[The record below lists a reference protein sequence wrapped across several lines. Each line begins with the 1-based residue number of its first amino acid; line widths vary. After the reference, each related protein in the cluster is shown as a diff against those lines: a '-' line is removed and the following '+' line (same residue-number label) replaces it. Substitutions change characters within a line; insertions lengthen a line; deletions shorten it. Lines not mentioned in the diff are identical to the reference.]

1 MVSVEDIYAKTSN
14 GLDIILFFYP
24 QARECLSGR
33 QKHFRIREGDHTP
46 SATLK
51 ELKGVWKVTDFGD
64 AGRAMSPIDICMQ
77 EKGLSFTESIFY
89 LAREF
94 NIDGENITPEINK
107 PDIRTR
113 AATEDEAEGCFIF
126 EGNDRVSDSELALLG
141 PRVKEESFNA
151 LGWISVK
158 QYSITKNRKTTT
170 IISNENYPIFMRK
183 CLYLEGNGKSEAH
196 FYKIY
201 QPLNP
206 NKAFRFFY
214 HGAKPQKYV
223 NGLFELEKTYRK
235 HNDQRRRD
243 MINSGE
249 LDEHDTYKYEKL
261 PEAFICSGERDAIC
275 IHALGYNPLWFN
287 SETYNLSE
295 NEFREISKYVEKIY
309 NIPDIDDTGT
319 KKGIE
324 LASRFIDVYTVWLPD
339 KLRTYRDR
347 RGKPR
352 KDFRDF
358 CEIWPEKDRFRGLLN
373 MAMPFRFWEWKRNE
387 KGQGQGRLE
396 LITEYAMHFLRCNGF
411 ACIEDKNSKSG
422 KMFVHIRN
430 NIVREI
436 KAKDIRA
443 FFRRFVRERELQLD
457 IRDLVNNTTRL
468 SEQSL
473 DNLDEIT
480 LDFCNYTPYSQFFFF
495 RNAIWEATGE
505 QVIEHK
511 ASTRYVWEDEL
522 IDHHVKRLEPVFTI
536 SDEPDENG
544 VHNWNIEI
552 SENNKSNFFKFLI
565 NSSRIH
571 WRRELEYKGDRMT
584 DEQMIEYREKYKF
597 AIDGTLLSPEEID
610 EQKHHLVNKIFAL
623 GYLLHHYKAE
633 NRSWCVFA
641 MDNKEGSD
649 DESNGGTGKSF
660 CFKTP
665 RLFMKSVTLS
675 GRNPKLITENKHA
688 FENVTE
694 HTKYILVDDS
704 NKYTPFEF
712 FFDVITGDITVN
724 PKNTKSYTIPFEH
737 APKFCITSNFTL
749 RNIDSSTARRVLYAV
764 FSDYYHEK
772 TDDNDYIETRTIFDD
787 FDKNLFREK
796 YSEEEWNAD
805 INFLVECCRFY
816 LSVINR
822 SVKLQPPMGNVTIR
836 NLRGVMGD
844 DFLEWAKIFF
854 SKESGNR
861 DRLIPR
867 SIIYEDF
874 KISTGIYQWKANRF
888 SKCMK
893 AFAQYDSEIIA
904 LNPEILCNDGNRIVK
919 RISGKE
925 SPVECYYVQTKE
937 EINYEFDTE
946 QKIEHNGLQEV
957 KLNFP
962 F

>member
-1 MVSVEDIYAKTSN
+1 MVSIEDIYAKTNN

-51 ELKGVWKVTDFGD
+51 ELKGIWKVTDFGD

-77 EKGLSFTESIFY
+77 EKKLSFTESLFY

-94 NIDGENITPEINK
+94 NVDGKNITPEINK

-113 AATEDEAEGCFIF
+113 AATEDEPEGHFVFEENERFSDAEL
-126 EGNDRVSDSELALLG
+126 SLLG
-141 PRVKEESFNA
+141 PRVKEESCKA
-151 LGWISVK
+151 LGWTSIK
-158 QYSITKNRKTTT
+158 RYSITRNGKTTT
-170 IISNENYPIFMRK
+170 ITSTENYPVFMRK
-183 CLYLEGNGKSEAH
+183 CRYPEGNGKSEAH

-206 NKAFRFFY
+206 DKAFRFFY
-214 HGAKPQKYV
+214 HGTKPQKYV
-223 NGLFELEKTYRK
+223 NGLLELEKVYRDYNK
-235 HNDQRRRD
+235 QRERD

-249 LDEHDTYKYEKL
+249 MREGDMYKYEKL
-261 PEAFICSGERDAIC
+261 SEAFICSGERDALC
-275 IHALGYNPLWFN
+275 VHALGYYPLWFN

-295 NEFREISKYVEKIY
+295 VEYREINKYVDKLY
-309 NIPDIDDTGT
+309 NIPDIDDTGE

-324 LASRFIDVYTVWLPD
+324 LASKFIDIYAVWLPG
-339 KLRTYRDR
+339 KLRTYKDR
-347 RGKPR
+347 RGRPR

-358 CEIWPEKDRFRGLLN
+358 CEIWPEKDRFRELLN

-387 KGQGQGRLE
+387 KGQGRLE
-396 LITEYAMHFLRCNGF
+396 LITDYAMYFLRCNGF

-430 NIVREI
+430 NIVREV

-443 FFRRFVRERELQLD
+443 FFRQFVRERYLQLD

-468 SEQSL
+468 SEASL

-480 LDFCNYTPYSQFFFF
+480 LDFCNYTPHSQYFFF
-495 RNAIWEATGE
+495 RNSIWESTADKI
-505 QVIEHK
+505 IEHK
-511 ASTRYVWEDEL
+511 GAIERYVWKDEL
-522 IDHHVKRLEPVFTI
+522 IDHTVKRLESAFTI
-536 SDEPDENG
+536 TDETDEAGN
-544 VHNWNIEI
+544 HDWNIAI
-552 SENNKSNFFKFLI
+552 SENNKSNFLKFLI
-565 NSSRIH
+565 NSSRIY
-571 WRRELEYKGDRMT
+571 WRRELEYIGDRMT
-584 DEQMIEYREKYKF
+584 EEEMTEYRKKYKF
-597 AIDGTLLSPEEID
+597 SIDGPLLSPEEIA
-610 EQKHHLVNKIFAL
+610 EQKHHLVNKIFCL

-633 NRSWCVFA
+633 NRSWCIFA

-675 GRNPKLITENKHA
+675 GRNPKLVTENKHA

-712 FFDVITGDITVN
+712 FFDVITGDVTVN

-737 APKFCITSNFTL
+737 APKFCITSNYTL
-749 RNIDSSTARRVLYAV
+749 RNIDPSTARRVLYAV

-772 TDDNDYIETRTIFDD
+772 TDNNDYHETRTIYDD
-787 FDKNLFREK
+787 FEKNLFREK
-796 YSEEEWNAD
+796 YTDEEWNAD

-822 SVKLQPPMGNVTIR
+822 GVKLQPPMGNVTIR

-844 DFLEWAKIFF
+844 DFLDWAKIYF
-854 SKESGNR
+854 SRESGNR

-867 SIIYEDF
+867 SVIYDNF
-874 KISTGIYQWKANRF
+874 MQTTGIRMWKANRF

-893 AFAQYDSEIIA
+893 AFCQYEIEIMA
-904 LNPEILCNDGNRIVK
+904 LNPEILRNDGDRIIR
-919 RISGKE
+919 RISGEK
-925 SPVECYYVQTKE
+925 SPVEFYYIQTKE
-937 EINYEFDTE
+937 QINHELEAERPISD
-946 QKIEHNGLQEV
+946 NGLQEI
-957 KLNFP
+957 KIQTP